1 MSHIKLFFVKMKTFN
16 LEGAISE
23 NDTTFTFRVCFNV
36 SMIHQILMN
45 TI

>member
-1 MSHIKLFFVKMKTFN
+1 MKIKTFSQ
-16 LEGAISE
+16 EGAISE